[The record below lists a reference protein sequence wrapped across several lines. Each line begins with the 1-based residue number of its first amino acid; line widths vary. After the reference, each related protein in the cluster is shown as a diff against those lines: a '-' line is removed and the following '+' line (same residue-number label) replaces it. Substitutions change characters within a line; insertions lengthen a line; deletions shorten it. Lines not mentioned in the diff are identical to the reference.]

1 MAAEA
6 PAQAQIQ
13 APLVGGDWGAAL
25 QALKRQATLAVENN
39 PPPKPAPLAVL
50 VLVLHTQGS
59 TPREAGAWMLVTPQ
73 LVLGTIGGGQLE
85 WQLLEQARSA
95 LQAGVAFEAFVS
107 RHALGPSLGQCCGG
121 VMQVQTEC
129 ISTVQQAQDLG
140 TRWQAAR
147 QPLALFGGGHV
158 GRALVQALQ
167 PLPFAVRWVDSRDG
181 VFSTDLPAWVQ
192 CEHSDP
198 VHRAVA
204 DLPPHSM
211 VLIMSFSH
219 AEDLDVVQACL
230 QRQRAKGDLCW
241 VGLIGSRTKWV
252 TFRHRLEARGFAPD
266 ELDFVTCPIGLTGI
280 TGKQPEVIAAS
291 VVAQL
296 LLVSEQ
302 RAAPTSVEKRPS

>member
-1 MAAEA
+1 VEA
-6 PAQAQIQ
+6 KPNPHAK
-13 APLVGGDWGAAL
+13 LVGGDWSAAL
-25 QALKRQATLAVENN
+25 QALTLQANVAAENN
-39 PPPKPAPLAVL
+39 PSPKPAPLAVL

-73 LVLGTIGGGQLE
+73 AVLGTIGGGQLE

-95 LQAGVAFEAFVS
+95 LQAGDTFEALVS

-121 VMQVQTEC
+121 VMQVQMEC
-129 ISTVQQAQDLG
+129 VSTVQQAQALG
-140 TRWQAAR
+140 VRWQAAR

-181 VFSTDLPAWVQ
+181 VFPTNLPTWVQ

-230 QRQRAKGDLCW
+230 ERQRAQGDVRW

-266 ELDFVTCPIGLTGI
+266 ELDLVTCPIGLPGI
-280 TGKQPEVIAAS
+280 GGKQPEVIAAS

-296 LLVSEQ
+296 LHVTEQ
-302 RAAPTSVEKRPS
+302 RAAPTSVEKNPS